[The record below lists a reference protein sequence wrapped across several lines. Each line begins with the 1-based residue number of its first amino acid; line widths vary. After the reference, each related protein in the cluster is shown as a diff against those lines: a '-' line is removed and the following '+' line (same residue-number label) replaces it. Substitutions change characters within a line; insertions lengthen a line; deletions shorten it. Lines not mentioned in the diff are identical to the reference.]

1 MVRCMYKERR
11 NYSMP
16 ARKLSRKRIP
26 LRKVVYAR
34 KSVMELSGWNFI
46 IFLTLAFILLVVVL
60 TQMNRTSF
68 DLRSKAGLA
77 CPQLTTPRAEDCP
90 GGWTFKRD
98 TNGCLAF
105 FCEPK

>member
-1 MVRCMYKERR
+1 
-11 NYSMP
+11 MP
-16 ARKLSRKRIP
+16 ARSRHRRKLP
-26 LRKVVYAR
+26 ARKVLYAR
-34 KSVMELSGWNFI
+34 KHIAEFSAWNFI

-77 CPQLTTPRAEDCP
+77 CPQLTAPRAEDCP

-105 FCEPK
+105 FCEPKN

>member
-1 MVRCMYKERR
+1 
-11 NYSMP
+11 MP
-16 ARKLSRKRIP
+16 ARSRPRRKLAVRKN
-26 LRKVVYAR
+26 LYTR
-34 KSVMELSGWNFI
+34 KSVAEFSAWNFI

-77 CPQLTTPRAEDCP
+77 CPQLTAPRAEDCP

-105 FCEPK
+105 FCEPKN

>member
-1 MVRCMYKERR
+1 
-11 NYSMP
+11 MP
-16 ARKLSRKRIP
+16 ARKPSKKRLP
-26 LRKVVYAR
+26 EKKVLYAN
-34 KSVMELSGWNFI
+34 KSVAEFSAWNFI

-68 DLRSKAGLA
+68 DLRSKAGLT
-77 CPQLTTPRAEDCP
+77 CPELTAPRAEDCA

>member
-1 MVRCMYKERR
+1 M
-11 NYSMP
+11 
-16 ARKLSRKRIP
+16 ASRKTS
-26 LRKVVYAR
+26 R
-34 KSVMELSGWNFI
+34 KSAAVRRVAFERKSIAEFSTWNFI

-68 DLRSKAGLA
+68 DLRSKAGLT
-77 CPQLTTPRAEDCP
+77 CPELTAPRAEDCP

-105 FCEPK
+105 FCEPKN